1 MEWYEILVSVLSG
14 LAVAIPLVIELIRYV
29 EKAVKEKNWGKLV
42 ALVVNLM
49 QEAEAKFTDGAEKR
63 EWVICMVKASADTI
77 NYPIDVE
84 VIGQLIDDL
93 CAMTK
98 IVNPP
103 ANKDNVEE

>member
-1 MEWYEILVSVLSG
+1 MEWYEILISVLSG
-14 LAVAIPLVIELIRYV
+14 LAVTIPLVIELVKYV
-29 EKAVKEKNWGKLV
+29 RLAIEEKNWSKLI
-42 ALVVNLM
+42 ALIMKLM

-103 ANKDNVEE
+103 ANKDNIEE

>member
-1 MEWYEILVSVLSG
+1 MKWYEILVSVLSG
-14 LAVAIPLVIELIRYV
+14 LAVTIPLVIELVRYV

-49 QEAEAKFTDGAEKR
+49 QEAEAKFADGAERR

-84 VIGQLIDDL
+84 VLGQLIDDL
-93 CAMTK
+93 CAMSK
-98 IVNPP
+98 VVNPP
-103 ANKDNVEE
+103 VIADKTEE